1 MPRAEDKKNLSEGG
15 DILTALDERIRI
27 VVEQVLAE
35 RTAAPADDQGLTAEE
50 AARLLGVSKW
60 RVYEMV
66 RRGALPSYR
75 PSPKTLRI
83 PLSAVKN
90 CIAEASSGDRFSAPR
105 TNRKEDENP

>member
-1 MPRAEDKKNLSEGG
+1 MSAKLEELFSPDVLA
-15 DILTALDERIRI
+15 ALDERVRRI
-27 VVEQVLAE
+27 AREASP
-35 RTAAPADDQGLTAEE
+35 ASADDQGVDAKE

-66 RRGALPSYR
+66 RRGVLSSYR

-90 CIAEASSGDRFSAPR
+90 YIARNPSGDRFPTPR
-105 TNRKEDENP
+105 TTRKENGSL

>member
-1 MPRAEDKKNLSEGG
+1 MSAELEKIFGPDL
-15 DILTALDERIRI
+15 LAALDERVRAI
-27 VVEQVLAE
+27 VKEAG
-35 RTAAPADDQGLTAEE
+35 AAPADDQGVTAEE

-90 CIAEASSGDRFSAPR
+90 CIAEAGSGDRFSAPR
-105 TNRKEDENP
+105 TN

>member
-1 MPRAEDKKNLSEGG
+1 MSAKLEELFSPDVLA
-15 DILTALDERIRI
+15 ALDERVRRI
-27 VVEQVLAE
+27 ARE
-35 RTAAPADDQGLTAEE
+35 TNPAPADDQGLTAEE

-90 CIAEASSGDRFSAPR
+90 RIAEAAVGDRFSAPR
-105 TNRKEDENP
+105 TNRKEVENP